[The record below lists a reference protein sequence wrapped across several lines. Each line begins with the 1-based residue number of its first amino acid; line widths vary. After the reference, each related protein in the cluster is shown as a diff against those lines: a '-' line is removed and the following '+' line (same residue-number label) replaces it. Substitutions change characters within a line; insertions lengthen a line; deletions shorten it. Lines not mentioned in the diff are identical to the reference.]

1 MKISA
6 DWLNKPSTRLVME
19 RLVSG
24 GYKAYF
30 VGGCVRNTLLN
41 IETTDID
48 IATSAHPKK
57 VLEIMENAGLKAD
70 RLRRKRPRSH

>member
-30 VGGCVRNTLLN
+30 VGGCVRNALLN
-41 IETTDID
+41 TEATDID
-48 IATSAHPKK
+48 IATIPVLPKDSK
-57 VLEIMENAGLKAD
+57 SYLLNNCYVS
-70 RLRRKRPRSH
+70 R